1 MSASRGGSR
10 RRERGVATGLAAAG
24 LLVLA
29 ALLAFA
35 VGGLLLQVAAHR
47 VQGAADLVALAGA
60 QAKAWG
66 GAEPCAAAARAAA
79 ADGVALIECGVAGDE
94 LSFVVTVTVRTSV
107 GPLGAFG
114 AALEPA
120 ATAHA
125 GARVG

>member
-47 VQGAADLVALAGA
+47 VQGAA
-60 QAKAWG
+60 
-66 GAEPCAAAARAAA
+66 
-79 ADGVALIECGVAGDE
+79 E
-94 LSFVVTVTVRTSV
+94 L
-107 GPLGAFG
+107 
-114 AALEPA
+114 
-120 ATAHA
+120 
-125 GARVG
+125 ARVLTLG